1 MIGVFESMVR
11 RCPQRTCFTFVDDT
25 GEEAAYSYRETRLLS
40 AALARCLRDRGV
52 RPGDYVSI
60 DLPNCPAYVYFVL
73 AAAYGGFALVVLNNR
88 LTEGEK
94 TARLMEVER
103 ASNASISVRVNQG
116 NVDRLMGRAM
126 SLLTGEPAA
135 GARGPVPTRASR
147 SAFARANVTDVEPR
161 SARALGRVSS
171 GRAAL
176 RRRNEM
182 ARQDAVE
189 GVIHFAEHAA
199 HVFDRDARAV
209 VMFTSG
215 TTGRA
220 KAVALSWDNL
230 CRAAEVSNAALNRQ
244 GEGLWQA
251 ALPLYHVGGFQ
262 VIVRSFL
269 NCCPFILYGRF
280 DADRLV
286 ADGARK
292 GATHVSVVDKMLQD
306 MMAAGRDEALRRYGC
321 ILLGGGA
328 VNPATIERA
337 RALRLRV
344 FVSYGMTETASQIA
358 HALLT
363 PSFQGGLRLLPGY
376 LARIVDPGEDGF
388 GRLAV
393 KGPGLFR
400 GYLNARAALTVDGY
414 FLTGDTAALVDGL
427 LYVKERTD
435 DMFVS
440 GGENVYP
447 AAWACPL

>member
-1 MIGVFESMVR
+1 M
-11 RCPQRTCFTFVDDT
+11 
-25 GEEAAYSYRETRLLS
+25 
-40 AALARCLRDRGV
+40 
-52 RPGDYVSI
+52 
-60 DLPNCPAYVYFVL
+60 
-73 AAAYGGFALVVLNNR
+73 
-88 LTEGEK
+88 
-94 TARLMEVER
+94 
-103 ASNASISVRVNQG
+103 
-116 NVDRLMGRAM
+116 
-126 SLLTGEPAA
+126 
-135 GARGPVPTRASR
+135 
-147 SAFARANVTDVEPR
+147 TDVEPR
-161 SARALGRVSS
+161 SARRSAQSS

-182 ARQDAVE
+182 ARQTRLS
-189 GVIHFAEHAA
+189 VIHFAEHAA

-306 MMAAGRDEALRRYGC
+306 MMATGRDEALRRYGC

-328 VNPATIERA
+328 VNPAT
-337 RALRLRV
+337 
-344 FVSYGMTETASQIA
+344 
-358 HALLT
+358 
-363 PSFQGGLRLLPGY
+363 
-376 LARIVDPGEDGF
+376 
-388 GRLAV
+388 
-393 KGPGLFR
+393 
-400 GYLNARAALTVDGY
+400 
-414 FLTGDTAALVDGL
+414 
-427 LYVKERTD
+427 
-435 DMFVS
+435 
-440 GGENVYP
+440 
-447 AAWACPL
+447 